1 MPIYVFCCSIH
12 IFKLWSGQPSS
23 YLLLAFPS
31 PLAYDVFSYF
41 IPWVFVCMYI
51 HLSCALLV
59 PVVIRRGCPVLWD
72 WSFRWLGVTMWVKWI
87 EPVAAGRAF
96 TAFNQLP
103 ICLLRMSVL
112 YSQAICPLL
121 LSYVTVSMS
130 LCFPGLI
137 YFFNQV
143 SIDFSANDSIL
154 FTFVL
159 NNSPSCVCVFFV
171 HSSVCGHV
179 IWF

>member
-1 MPIYVFCCSIH
+1 MPIYVLCCSIH
-12 IFKLWSGQPSS
+12 IFKLWSGQLSL

-41 IPWVFVCMYI
+41 IPWVFVCMHIY
-51 HLSCALLV
+51 LSCALLV

-72 WSFRWLGVTMWVKWI
+72 WSFRWLEVTMCVKWI
-87 EPVAAGRAF
+87 EPVASGRAF
-96 TAFNQLP
+96 IAFNQL
-103 ICLLRMSVL
+103 LRRQIGL
-112 YSQAICPLL
+112 YCFHMWQQAW
-121 LSYVTVSMS
+121 VFAFWVS
-130 LCFPGLI
+130 F
-137 YFFNQV
+137 FFNLV

-179 IWF
+179 IWFQISASVKQ